1 MGRHRFGTVKA
12 ENRAEQTVVFTE
24 PGDIDLDEVRCS
36 NGSRQRIGSMKESN
50 ITYWTHNHYN
60 SR

>member
-24 PGDIDLDEVRCS
+24 PGDIDLDEEGVATGHAS
-36 NGSRQRIGSMKESN
+36 VSAP
-50 ITYWTHNHYN
+50 
-60 SR
+60 